1 MGHCIG
7 ARAVVPPRVLEI
19 NRLNYKTC
27 KEFQKLSRRNM
38 FYIFVYLARNTLKL
52 TQTDYNS
59 LGTKKS
65 RTEEETKN
73 SCCAP
78 ITSFVAPPLPTK
90 VAYPK
95 ISQYERSAIHIVAM
109 GSS

>member
-1 MGHCIG
+1 
-7 ARAVVPPRVLEI
+7 
-19 NRLNYKTC
+19 
-27 KEFQKLSRRNM
+27 M

-78 ITSFVAPPLPTK
+78 ITSFPGDATACKGRLPQDFTARTFGYPPRRNGQFITLSSVLAVEK
-90 VAYPK
+90 AIK
-95 ISQYERSAIHIVAM
+95 FGCRLQY
-109 GSS
+109 